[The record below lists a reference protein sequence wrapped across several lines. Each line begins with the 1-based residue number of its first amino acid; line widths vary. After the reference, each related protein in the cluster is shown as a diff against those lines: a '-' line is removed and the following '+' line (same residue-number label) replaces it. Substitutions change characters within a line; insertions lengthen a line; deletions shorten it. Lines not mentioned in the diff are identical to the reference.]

1 MEFEVLKRSYLKR
14 CIIIGVIAVL
24 VISAIILT
32 FTRAKYRSVAD
43 IPIVSGTINY
53 SLADF
58 NAVAMYLDGKS
69 IDILPEGQ
77 YNLTQESYCEVNGVR
92 DDSITLNYDSSTH
105 SLTVTP
111 MMQRGT
117 KCYLYFEEGVC
128 PAGATSCS
136 TIMANKDIRVRDL
149 PLTTS
154 SKIEETTTGVIYQAD
169 DDDGITYYFAGNPTD
184 NWVSFGGFYWR
195 IIRINGDGSI
205 RRFMYTTSSQHGNS
219 NNSSIKSVLDN
230 WYQTNLSNYSSY
242 ISVDA
247 GFCSDRNMASGYS
260 WSSTGSNHNYS
271 AFERLQTTNNVVP
284 TFKCSNTNDLF
295 TVSSSIKGNHA
306 LTYPVGLIT
315 ADELVMGGIPW
326 DDEVTNN
333 YLFTEASYWT
343 MTPSY
348 FNNNRAY
355 VFFMT
360 NFGNLFDYRTNL
372 TYGIRSV
379 INLRPDV
386 PLSGIGTTSNPYV
399 VN

>member
-1 MEFEVLKRSYLKR
+1 
-14 CIIIGVIAVL
+14 
-24 VISAIILT
+24 
-32 FTRAKYRSVAD
+32 
-43 IPIVSGTINY
+43 
-53 SLADF
+53 
-58 NAVAMYLDGKS
+58 
-69 IDILPEGQ
+69 
-77 YNLTQESYCEVNGVR
+77 
-92 DDSITLNYDSSTH
+92 
-105 SLTVTP
+105 
-111 MMQRGT
+111 
-117 KCYLYFEEGVC
+117 
-128 PAGATSCS
+128 
-136 TIMANKDIRVRDL
+136 
-149 PLTTS
+149 
-154 SKIEETTTGVIYQAD
+154 
-169 DDDGITYYFAGNPTD
+169 
-184 NWVSFGGFYWR
+184 
-195 IIRINGDGSI
+195 
-205 RRFMYTTSSQHGNS
+205 
-219 NNSSIKSVLDN
+219 
-230 WYQTNLSNYSSY
+230 
-242 ISVDA
+242 
-247 GFCSDRNMASGYS
+247 MASGYS

-379 INLRPDV
+379 INLRRCNF
-386 PLSGIGTTSNPYV
+386 IRYWYYI
-399 VN
+399 